1 MGYGVVKPRFVWSLP
16 RSEVRAL
23 AELREWS
30 GVELLADPL
39 STGAPLVWLRAA
51 ALGDEQW
58 SRCSRLPGVDRYTVC
73 EDRRLVRVGAL
84 VPCGRLPEG
93 TWSPLRE
100 RLPILLPR
108 PGEAA
113 PRLPAPTKLALVRS
127 GEPVEP
133 NWLQTSL
140 AEWTAYVVAA
150 PQVRLARW
158 TFSASP
164 DGRVVVRGAPVPPI
178 AGARFVERSGL
189 VVPAGYAWTPAVE
202 PEVVRA
208 ALGLAAGDFAWFTVD
223 GAWRVISAGD
233 WVQAS
238 RSAVRL
244 TAREVSA

>member
-1 MGYGVVKPRFVWSLP
+1 MKPRFVWSLP
-16 RSEVRAL
+16 GSEVRAL

-39 STGAPLVWLRAA
+39 DTGAPLVWLRAA
-51 ALGDEQW
+51 ALSDEQW
-58 SRCSRLPGVDRYTVC
+58 ARCSRLPGVDRYMVL
-73 EDRRLVRVGAL
+73 EDRRLVRVDAL
-84 VPCGRLPEG
+84 VPCGPVPQG

-100 RLPILLPR
+100 RMQILLPR
-108 PGEAA
+108 PSEAV
-113 PRLPAPTKLALVRS
+113 PSLPAPMKLSLVRS
-127 GEPVEP
+127 GEPVES
-133 NWLQTSL
+133 NWLLTSL

-158 TFSASP
+158 TFIASP

-189 VVPAGYAWTPAVE
+189 VVPAGYAWTPEVE
-202 PEVVRA
+202 PEIVRA
-208 ALGLAAGDFAWFTVD
+208 ALGLAAGDAAWLTAD
-223 GAWRVISAGD
+223 GAWRVIPAGD